1 MESPADVVI
10 ASVADR
16 RKKRRSSRKLSFRFY
31 QLLYGPVVFVKEA
44 YRQLLLLGVMFVIG
58 AAIFA
63 YFEHLPVISAFLAS
77 VSTITT
83 IGLYVP
89 NGGNFF
95 TMDPAEAVLLI
106 IMIIISVGAAT
117 SLLQSVFS
125 SLSDGDLS
133 RGAAEERMIKKLKGH
148 AIIMGYSHLGRY
160 VSEKLDELGFDNA
173 IVTRD
178 KDVYHDLLGQKSFV
192 VLENENH
199 PMVALKDAGLSRA
212 SIIIAAQDEDSR
224 NMLIILAVR
233 KMRPDIRIVSVIN
246 DQDLVETAKT
256 AGADV
261 VIPASITVGRLLA
274 LSAVTKNMVGVVYSE
289 KIGTKEIAEFSVF
302 KTSKLIGKGLQEVS
316 KYATIIGVVRDDEV
330 VKSVF
335 DPSFTVKENDVLLV
349 LGDSAKLHT
358 LEEEA
363 NAL

>member
-1 MESPADVVI
+1 
-10 ASVADR
+10 
-16 RKKRRSSRKLSFRFY
+16 
-31 QLLYGPVVFVKEA
+31 
-44 YRQLLLLGVMFVIG
+44 
-58 AAIFA
+58 
-63 YFEHLPVISAFLAS
+63 
-77 VSTITT
+77 
-83 IGLYVP
+83 
-89 NGGNFF
+89 
-95 TMDPAEAVLLI
+95 
-106 IMIIISVGAAT
+106 
-117 SLLQSVFS
+117 
-125 SLSDGDLS
+125 
-133 RGAAEERMIKKLKGH
+133 MIKKLKGH

-178 KDVYHDLLGQKSFV
+178 KDVYHDLLGQKTFV

-330 VKSVF
+330 VSQYLAL
-335 DPSFTVKENDVLLV
+335 NDAVINKGALARIIDIEV
-349 LGDSAKLHT
+349 IVGTQPVLHT
-358 LEEEA
+358 RADGLIIA
-363 NAL
+363 TPTGSTAYSLSAGGPIL

>member
-1 MESPADVVI
+1 MTNPTHSILDNSPI
-10 ASVADR
+10 
-16 RKKRRSSRKLSFRFY
+16 RKKRGKQSRKFSFRFY
-31 QLLYGPVVFVKEA
+31 QVLYGPIVFVKAA
-44 YRQLLLLGVMFVIG
+44 YRQLMVLTVMIIIG

-63 YFEHLPVISAFLAS
+63 YFEHLPMISAFLAS

-95 TMDPAEAVLLI
+95 TMNSTEAVLLI
-106 IMIIISVGAAT
+106 IMIIISVGAGT
-117 SLLQSVFS
+117 SLIQSSFNA
-125 SLSDGDLS
+125 LRDGDLAK
-133 RGAAEERMIKKLKGH
+133 GAAEERMIKKLKGH

-160 VSEKLDELGFDNA
+160 VTEKLDELGFDNA

-178 KDVYHDLLGQKSFV
+178 PEIYKELLKQNAFV
-192 VLENENH
+192 VSENENH
-199 PMVALKDAGLSRA
+199 PIMALKEAGLDKA

-246 DQDLVETAKT
+246 DQDLIETAKT

-274 LSAVTKNMVGVVYSE
+274 LSAVTKNLVGVVYSE
-289 KIGTKEIAEFSVF
+289 KIGTKEIAEFSIF

-316 KYATIIGVVRDDEV
+316 KFATIIGVVRDDTV
-330 VKSVF
+330 VSGIF
-335 DPSFTVKENDVLLV
+335 DPSFTIEENDV
-349 LGDSAKLHT
+349 S
-358 LEEEA
+358 
-363 NAL
+363 

>member
-1 MESPADVVI
+1 MDSILD
-10 ASVADR
+10 DKL
-16 RKKRRSSRKLSFRFY
+16 KKRKVRKQSRKLGFRFY
-31 QLLYGPVVFVKEA
+31 QVLYGPIVFIKVSH
-44 YRQLLLLGVMFVIG
+44 RQLLILLVMFISG
-58 AAIFA
+58 AAIFS
-63 YFEHLPVISAFLAS
+63 YFEHLPIISAFLAS

-95 TMDPAEAVLLI
+95 TMNPTEAVLLI
-106 IMIIISVGAAT
+106 IMILISVGAGT
-117 SLLQSVFS
+117 SLLQSSFS
-125 SLSDGDLS
+125 ALRDGDLA
-133 RGAAEERMIKKLKGH
+133 RGAAEGRMIKKLKNH

-160 VSEKLDELGFDNA
+160 VAEKLDEMGFDNV

-178 KDVYHDLLGQKSFV
+178 PNIYHELVQRNVFA

-199 PMVALKDAGLSRA
+199 PIMALKEAGMDTA

-233 KMRPDIRIVSVIN
+233 KMRPGIKIVSVIN
-246 DQDLVETAKT
+246 DRDLIDTAKT

-274 LSAVTKNMVGVVYSE
+274 LSAVTKNLVGVVYSE

-316 KYATIIGVVRDDEV
+316 KFATIIGVVRDDAV
-330 VKSVF
+330 VTNIF
-335 DPSFTVKENDVLLV
+335 DPAFTIIENDTLLV
-349 LGDSAKLHT
+349 LGDSERLQELEKEAK
-358 LEEEA
+358 A
-363 NAL
+363 I